1 MRSLADA
8 IRAMGENQLV
18 TLMRERPD
26 LAQPRPSS
34 LSDLVERAS
43 SPSSTAQAMDR
54 LDSWLRRVAEGL
66 AAAHEPV
73 SPRHLAAML
82 DADRGAVEAAL
93 RVLERRALV
102 WGTGKSLQLTRAAAA
117 TFGPFPAG
125 LAGPSPLPLADS
137 DVTAALAALT
147 PEQRALVDPLV
158 WHPRG
163 RLRTPVRGAP
173 AEGLLNARILRR
185 HDEESV
191 VLAREVALH
200 LRGGRFFADPVPSQP
215 PAFPPAA
222 EPSRLL
228 EQAALGTA
236 VEALSLVTDLVE
248 QVISLAPRVLS
259 TGGLGR
265 RDLKLL
271 AGERPVDTVE
281 FAFDL
286 ARQAGL
292 VAAHGPT
299 WLATPQFDR
308 WDALAG
314 WGQWRALARAW
325 TRGAERIGRAVM
337 AELHQA
343 PTGTPIDTHLL
354 AARVLWRHPTWS
366 AEAVQ
371 EATAAVVRDA
381 EVLGVLALGRVSDLS
396 HTDEEPGF
404 PAAGHQFVLQSDLT
418 AVLPGP
424 LQTDVRRRLDL
435 VTARE
440 GSTRRFTAA
449 SVRRGLD
456 SGLTAESLVQWLG
469 DHSLTPVPQPLA
481 YLVADVARLHGQ
493 LRVMPAASVVTV
505 EDPAILEALLRSP
518 EAKILGLR
526 RVGPQAIAAQ
536 GDVEEVVDLLR
547 GMGHA
552 PVPTN
557 ESGEPLQ
564 APIPRRATR
573 ATAPHQEPEPPTRD
587 QLTLLARALLTQ
599 SQPDQEEDVVDLLGR
614 ALASGEWTELT
625 HVDARGVAT
634 TDVVRVLGVQG
645 GQARVV
651 RKASAPTTVPVARV
665 VQARIIGACSPM

>member
-8 IRAMGENQLV
+8 IRAMDEHQLV

-43 SPSSTAQAMDR
+43 SPSSTAQAMER
-54 LDSWLRRVAEGL
+54 LDCWLRRVAEGL

-117 TFGPFPAG
+117 AFGPFPAG
-125 LAGPSPLPLADS
+125 LAAPSPLPLTDA
-137 DVTAALAALT
+137 DVTAALTALT
-147 PEQRALVDPLV
+147 PEQRALLDPLV

-173 AEGLLNARILRR
+173 AEALLNARILRR

-200 LRGGRFFADPVPSQP
+200 LRGGRFFADAVPSQP
-215 PAFPPAA
+215 PGFPPAA
-222 EPSRLL
+222 EPGRLL

-248 QVISLAPRVLS
+248 QLISLAPRVLS

-271 AGERPVDTVE
+271 AGERPVAEVE
-281 FAFDL
+281 FAFRL
-286 ARQAGL
+286 ALQAGL

-354 AARVLWRHPTWS
+354 AARVLWRYPTWPE
-366 AEAVQ
+366 EAVQ
-371 EATAAVVRDA
+371 EATTAVVRDA
-381 EVLGVLALGRVSDLS
+381 EVLGVVALGRVSELA
-396 HTDEEPGF
+396 HTAEDPGF

-456 SGLTAESLVQWLG
+456 SGLTAQSLLQWLE

-505 EDPAILEALLRSP
+505 EDPAILESLLRSP
-518 EAKILGLR
+518 EAKILGFR

-547 GMGHA
+547 SMGQA

-564 APIPRRATR
+564 APVPRRATR
-573 ATAPHQEPEPPTRD
+573 ATAPHREPEPPTRD

-599 SQPDQEEDVVDLLGR
+599 TQPDEEDDVVDLLGR
-614 ALASGEWTELT
+614 ALESGEWTELT

-651 RKASAPTTVPVARV
+651 RRASAPTTVPVARV